1 MRAKSNANKRK
12 TTANPLKL
20 LGLTVESAESRC
32 AISVPF
38 NNESREK
45 AITNS
50 PARRRP
56 VRPVRFVC
64 TSKSMPGRRKV
75 PLFFAWEGED
85 DDSVVK
91 KNAID
96 FNADCVSAIFN
107 R

>member
-20 LGLTVESAESRC
+20 LGVTVESAESLC

-45 AITNS
+45 AITISTGWNDAGALVSFAQRANAAS
-50 PARRRP
+50 PKGR
-56 VRPVRFVC
+56 VFFC
-64 TSKSMPGRRKV
+64 TP
-75 PLFFAWEGED
+75 EGEY
-85 DDSVVK
+85 DDSVLK
-91 KNAID
+91 KSAVD